1 MGGSVLGRRISV
13 IYAHLPRFITYD
25 TLVSAAKEA
34 AIMSTKQP
42 RLNVVLEPSIYETLY
57 KLSKK
62 EGVSMSLV
70 ARDLL
75 REALTIHEDTFWAK
89 EAVKREKNLTKRKSL
104 RHRDVWGS

>member
-1 MGGSVLGRRISV
+1 
-13 IYAHLPRFITYD
+13 
-25 TLVSAAKEA
+25 
-34 AIMSTKQP
+34 MSTKQP

-89 EAVKREKNLTKRKSL
+89 EADLNMAVKEGKKVSIELL
-104 RHRDVWGS
+104 G